1 MVTVPIWLNQKLS
14 ELAEKY
20 QTTPTGLASS
30 WILRHPANMQ
40 VIAGSMNLGR
50 IEEIAKAADI
60 VISRE
65 DWYDIYRAAGNVL
78 P

>member
-1 MVTVPIWLNQKLS
+1 
-14 ELAEKY
+14 
-20 QTTPTGLASS
+20 
-30 WILRHPANMQ
+30 
-40 VIAGSMNLGR
+40 MNLGR